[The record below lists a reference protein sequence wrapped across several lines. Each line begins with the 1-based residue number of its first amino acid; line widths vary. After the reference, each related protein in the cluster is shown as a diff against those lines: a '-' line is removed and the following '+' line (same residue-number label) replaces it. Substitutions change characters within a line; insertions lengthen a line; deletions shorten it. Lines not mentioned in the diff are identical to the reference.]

1 MSADASSIAQLAPRI
16 RAGDISS
23 ETLTRACLERIEAGN
38 ASLGAFITVTADL
51 AIAQAREA
59 DREIAAGTYRGL
71 LHGVPISLKDIID
84 VAGQPTTAA
93 SHVRDGHMARTDAV
107 SVQRLRAAGAVI
119 VGRTNM
125 TEFAFSGVG
134 INPHYGT
141 PRNPWDRGST
151 STDGRVPGGSSSG
164 AAVSITDGFALA
176 AIGTDTG
183 GSVRIPAA
191 VCGVTG
197 FKPSQ
202 YRVPRGGC
210 LPLSTTL
217 DSIGPLASS
226 VADCALV
233 DAVLAGEDPTILPGP
248 RPLSGARLA
257 APQRYLLE
265 GMDDTV
271 ARAYHAAL
279 DRLSAA
285 GARIVDIALHELDE
299 LPAINAGGGFPSPEA
314 WAWHRGLIES
324 KGDAYDPRVRSRIE
338 RGAKMSAAD
347 YIEVHARRA
356 GLIARIDAQ
365 TADFDALVMPTVP
378 IVAPTIQAFVPEPDY
393 IRLNMLMLRNPG
405 TFNFLDRCAVS
416 LPCHEPGSAPVGLM
430 LVGMNGADRSLL
442 GLARSVERL
451 LDRAGCVDP
460 GSGS

>member
-1 MSADASSIAQLAPRI
+1 MKSIAQAAAAL
-16 RAGDISS
+16 
-23 ETLTRACLERIEAGN
+23 
-38 ASLGAFITVTADL
+38 
-51 AIAQAREA
+51 
-59 DREIAAGTYRGL
+59 AAGTTTSTALVEAALARASDPAGEGRATFIRLYREAAL
-71 LHGVPISLKDIID
+71 AQAAASDALRRHGIVASPLAGIPVSIKDLFD
-84 VAGQPTTAA
+84 VAGETTLAGSKALIGAPPATRDAA
-93 SHVRDGHMARTDAV
+93 IV
-107 SVQRLRAAGAVI
+107 SRLRAAGAVI

-141 PRNPWDRGST
+141 PRNPWERGPT
-151 STDGRVPGGSSSG
+151 SADGRVPGGSSSG
-164 AAVSITDGFALA
+164 AAVSITDDFALA

-210 LPLSTTL
+210 LPLSSTL
-217 DSIGPLASS
+217 DSIGPLANSA
-226 VADCALV
+226 ADCALV
-233 DAVLAGEDPTILPGP
+233 DAVLAGEDPTLLPGP

-285 GARIVDIALHELDE
+285 GARIVEIALHELDE

-356 GLIARIDAQ
+356 SLIARIDAQ

-378 IVAPTIQAFVPEPDY
+378 IVAPAIQAFVPEPDY

-451 LDRAGCVDP
+451 LDRAGCTGP
-460 GSGS
+460 GAGS